1 MFTVYIAIA
10 VLAVGIAAFLSLRAL
25 RPGALR
31 RGRGS
36 ALPPAEALLLEEAV
50 VTEPIAPG
58 LEGKAEL
65 RKPGAKPLP
74 LRVKAGDP
82 SQVFARG
89 SMVRVID
96 LREGCCIIESA
107 DEVHLVR

>member
-1 MFTVYIAIA
+1 MFIAYAAIIA
-10 VLAVGIAAFLSLRAL
+10 LAVGFAAFLSLRAL

-31 RGRGS
+31 RGP
-36 ALPPAEALLLEEAV
+36 ATPTAEALLLEEAV

-65 RKPGAKPLP
+65 RKPGARPLP
-74 LRVKAGDP
+74 LRVRAADP

-89 SMVRVID
+89 SRVRVID